1 MAEYYGELISSDQNF
16 IELGYV
22 PKVGASRFRY
32 RSVSFELSTTHKNN
46 DVIRLMTFKETDRI
60 TGMTLTAAAG
70 ITSAIMNLGYWGHGL
85 NHDGISL
92 DLNFHLANDE
102 IAGMDAEEIF
112 ATTNARNVDRAL
124 PLWELLDRRGLPVYN
139 GIAPGIMYDL
149 AFDISVDVVGS
160 GLIVLGV
167 GYISGD

>member
-1 MAEYYGELISSDQNF
+1 MAEYYGELISSDQDF

-32 RSVSFELSTTHKNN
+32 RSVRFDLSTAQVDN

-70 ITSAIMNLGYWGHGL
+70 ITAALMNLGYWEHGL
-85 NHDGISL
+85 NHDGPAV
-92 DLNFHLANDE
+92 DLNFHLANDD
-102 IAGMDAEEIF
+102 IAGMDAAEIF
-112 ATTNARNVDRAL
+112 HQTNARNVDRAL
-124 PLWELLDRRGLPVYN
+124 PLWELLDSRGLPNYN

-149 AFDISVDVVGS
+149 VLEVAGTIIGS
-160 GLIVLGV
+160 GLVVIGV